1 MVEFYVDENNKPQS
15 HVIYQKV
22 FGKPPIL
29 KKPTS
34 HLIEYLEN
42 QNIDITDILN
52 GNSSSTAEDPFADKE
67 EKKKEEA
74 PKQPTAE
81 SPIVNQQPVTKTP
94 EVINKVPM
102 PPAEPKQS
110 PQPTV
115 AAAQP
120 QQPVVNKTINVVATP
135 GVQAV
140 NSTPPVN
147 TSSVVQPV
155 STPTTNNTNN

>member
-1 MVEFYVDENNKPQS
+1 
-15 HVIYQKV
+15 
-22 FGKPPIL
+22 
-29 KKPTS
+29 
-34 HLIEYLEN
+34 
-42 QNIDITDILN
+42 
-52 GNSSSTAEDPFADKE
+52 
-67 EKKKEEA
+67 
-74 PKQPTAE
+74 
-81 SPIVNQQPVTKTP
+81 
-94 EVINKVPM
+94 M